1 MAFILIQ
8 FSSLTCLCTVKCQAS
23 VMVRKCFT
31 ETMAILIYYEMENSK
46 ARRQFQNNVQAVID
60 VIQ

>member
-1 MAFILIQ
+1 MA
-8 FSSLTCLCTVKCQAS
+8 
-23 VMVRKCFT
+23 RKCFT

-60 VIQ
+60 VIQWIKVATENSVTLDLV

>member
-8 FSSLTCLCTVKCQAS
+8 FSLTCLCTAKCQAS
-23 VMVRKCFT
+23 VMVQKCFT
-31 ETMAILIYYEMENSK
+31 ETMAILIYYEMENTK

-60 VIQ
+60 VIR